1 MDGLI
6 VHETPNTKLSTMV
19 VAFAG
24 WPDAA
29 EAATRA
35 IRYMVRKLP
44 SKKIAEIDPENYYDF
59 TVNRPQTRINRRK
72 DRIIKW
78 PVNEFYSYV
87 PKDNPENGILMYV
100 GTEPN
105 LKWRTFSDTVLEV
118 AKLSGV
124 ELIISL
130 GALLDAVPHTREV
143 KITGRASNKE
153 LSKKARWLGIRNS
166 GYQGPTG
173 IHSAFAEA
181 CAKNHIPHANIW
193 GHCPHYVQT
202 SPNPVTSFA
211 LLERLKSLVDIDL
224 DMSELELAGQAFREE
239 ISNAIAKQPDVS
251 SYVSRLEH
259 QYDEAKNSQN
269 EMPTGTDMVEEIE
282 NFLKSQSS
290 GQEQE

>member
-6 VHETPNTKLSTMV
+6 VHETPKTKLPTMV

-72 DRIIKW
+72 ERIIKW
-78 PVNEFYSYV
+78 PTNEFYSYV
-87 PKDNPENGILMYV
+87 PENDPENGILMYV

-124 ELIISL
+124 ELIVSL

-143 KITGRASNKE
+143 KITGRASSQE

-173 IHSAFAEA
+173 IRSAFAEA
-181 CAKNHIPHANIW
+181 CSKSHIPHANIW
-193 GHCPHYVQT
+193 GHCPHSVLT
-202 SPNPVTSFA
+202 SPNPLTSFA

-224 DMSELELAGQAFREE
+224 DMSELDLAGQAFKEE
-239 ISNAIAKQPDVS
+239 ISNAISKQPEVS
-251 SYVSRLEH
+251 SYVTRLES
-259 QYDEAKNSQN
+259 QYDEANGSQN
-269 EMPTGTDMVEEIE
+269 DMPTGTDMVEEIE

-290 GQEQE
+290 GQE

>member
-6 VHETPNTKLSTMV
+6 VHETPKTKLTTMV

-72 DRIIKW
+72 ERIIKW
-78 PVNEFYSYV
+78 PTNEFYSYV
-87 PKDNPENGILMYV
+87 PENDPENGILMYV

-124 ELIISL
+124 ELIVSL

-143 KITGRASNKE
+143 KITGRASSQE

-181 CAKNHIPHANIW
+181 CSKSHIPHANIW

-202 SPNPVTSFA
+202 SPNPVTRFA

-224 DMSELELAGQAFREE
+224 DMSELDLAGQAFKEE
-239 ISNAIAKQPDVS
+239 ISNAISKQPEVS
-251 SYVSRLEH
+251 SYVTRLES
-259 QYDEAKNSQN
+259 QYDEANGSQN
-269 EMPTGTDMVEEIE
+269 DMPTGTDMVEEIE

-290 GQEQE
+290 GQE